1 MDGAMHSPG
10 RQNQTACD
18 HQLIKGP
25 LFLLVLI
32 AGLAT
37 GCERQVDIALSGAA
51 LKVSAVNSTPLKQV
65 VDAAIEQTRY
75 TRGYDPSYVRID
87 YPNGD
92 VPIETG
98 VCSDVIVRAFRK
110 IGVDLQKEI
119 HEDMKRNFSAYP
131 KSWGL
136 AKPDPN
142 IDHRRVPN
150 LMTYFKRQGKQVAIT
165 TRQADYLPADIVAW
179 RLNNGLLHIGIVT
192 DIQVEGT
199 SRYKIAH
206 NIGAGAQ
213 VEDVLFSWKVI
224 GHYRYFR
231 DQH

>member
-1 MDGAMHSPG
+1 MNRAS
-10 RQNQTACD
+10 
-18 HQLIKGP
+18 
-25 LFLLVLI
+25 LFLLIVT
-32 AGLAT
+32 AGLAI
-37 GCERQVDIALSGAA
+37 GCEQQADTAQPASSINA
-51 LKVSAVNSTPLKQV
+51 SAVNSTPLKQV
-65 VDAAIEQTRY
+65 VDAAVEQTRY

-110 IGVDLQKEI
+110 IGLDLQKEI
-119 HEDMKRNFSAYP
+119 HEDIKRNFSAYP
-131 KSWGL
+131 KIWGL
-136 AKPDPN
+136 TKPDPN

-150 LMTYFKRQGKQVAIT
+150 LMTYFKRKGKEVAIT
-165 TRQADYLPADIVAW
+165 TGQEDYLPADIVAW
-179 RLNNGLLHIGIVT
+179 RLNNGLLHIGMVT
-192 DIQVEGT
+192 DILVEGA

-213 VEDVLFSWKVI
+213 VEDVLFSWEVI